1 MRLYCV
7 STRFYWVLEVE
18 MTVKQWKLTMNL
30 IMLTG
35 VLFVLA
41 GVGLYLFTNL
51 ANQGVAGMQKIAL
64 TIGAGLVLLIPS
76 KLFLTLLLM
85 GMGDDAEHSKPGK

>member
-1 MRLYCV
+1 
-7 STRFYWVLEVE
+7 

-41 GVGLYLFTNL
+41 GVGLYMFTDL
-51 ANQGVAGMQKIAL
+51 ANQGVGGMQKIAL

-85 GMGDDAEHSKPGK
+85 GMGNDQPQDKTHP